1 MSQETKD
8 IASTV
13 KEATQE
19 VEDHLKET
27 KDVVDNIQS
36 KFYRNMIIG
45 QLAVTAIVTTLLIV
59 DKNRKSRDK

>member
-1 MSQETKD
+1 MEQENKD

-27 KDVVDNIQS
+27 KNVVDNIQS
-36 KFYRNMIIG
+36 KFYRNLIIG
-45 QLAVTAIVTTLLIV
+45 QLAVAAIVTTLVIV
-59 DKNRKSRDK
+59 DKNHKK